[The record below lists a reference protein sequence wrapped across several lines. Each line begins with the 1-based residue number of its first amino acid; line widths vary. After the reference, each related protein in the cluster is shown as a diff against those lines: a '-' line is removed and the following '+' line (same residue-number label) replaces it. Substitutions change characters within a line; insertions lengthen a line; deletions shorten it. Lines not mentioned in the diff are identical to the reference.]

1 MGRKDAHDTPGGG
14 KRESIGFLDTLSE
27 IHQLSVAEKNSS
39 LTKGIIDPKK
49 LLLYFTSSVRMSV
62 ISVIVTS
69 LLSPFMFAVHDGM
82 VPVFGSYE
90 PTTFDRVFV
99 ALLTTSFPLG
109 VSLLVLILL
118 VDFCFKNNAKKAVL
132 SLVKGLT
139 TGTFFMSFVVVV
151 VSHILYYRYLTP
163 EGLVSFIGMLPE
175 FLRPGYPFVY
185 WTLRF
190 IDQLIPAA
198 YFQAAV
204 NLASLFVIYLA
215 MVVAWLKTMRL
226 ESRKEVWQ

>member
-14 KRESIGFLDTLSE
+14 DRKPIGFLDVLSR
-27 IHQLSVAEKNSS
+27 IKQHSVAEKKSS
-39 LTKGIIDPKK
+39 LTKGVISPDE
-49 LLLYFTSSVRMSV
+49 LFSYFTSSVKMSV

-69 LLSPFMFAVHDGM
+69 ILSPFMFAVHDGI

-99 ALLTTSFPLG
+99 AVLTTSFPLG
-109 VSLLVLILL
+109 VSILVLILL
-118 VDFCFKNNAKKAVL
+118 ADFCFKNNAKRAVL
-132 SLVKGLT
+132 SLAKGLT

-151 VSHILYYRYLTP
+151 VSHILYYRYFTP

-190 IDQLIPAA
+190 FDQIIPAA

-204 NLASLFVIYLA
+204 NLASLFMIYLA
-215 MVVAWLKTMRL
+215 MVVAWLKTRRT